1 MWEVKALIDFIDEET
16 ESQIFGWDH
25 NYYVMEPGF
34 KAKLSDSQLI
44 KISHFTMLLLQKD
57 EGTGRIT
64 EANVIIV

>member
-1 MWEVKALIDFIDEET
+1 MKKLSLRYLAET
-16 ESQIFGWDH
+16 TAI
-25 NYYVMEPGF
+25 NVMEPGF

-44 KISHFTMLLLQKD
+44 NISHFTMLLFQKD

>member
-1 MWEVKALIDFIDEET
+1 
-16 ESQIFGWDH
+16 
-25 NYYVMEPGF
+25 MEPGF

>member
-1 MWEVKALIDFIDEET
+1 
-16 ESQIFGWDH
+16 
-25 NYYVMEPGF
+25 MEPGF

-44 KISHFTMLLLQKD
+44 NISHFTMLLFQKD